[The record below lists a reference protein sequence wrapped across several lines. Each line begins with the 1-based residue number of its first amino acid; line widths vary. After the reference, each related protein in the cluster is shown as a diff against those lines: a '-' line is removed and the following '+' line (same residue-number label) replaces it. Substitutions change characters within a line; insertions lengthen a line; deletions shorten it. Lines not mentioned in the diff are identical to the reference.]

1 MHGALVSK
9 TDELPLSASRLPGS
23 LMVLGDG
30 KSGDFLLAVPEK
42 KKKTRRRRRRSA
54 AGNQRGR
61 DKVF

>member
-42 KKKTRRRRRRSA
+42 KKKNSA
-54 AGNQRGR
+54 PQAPFGGR
-61 DKVF
+61 KTGER